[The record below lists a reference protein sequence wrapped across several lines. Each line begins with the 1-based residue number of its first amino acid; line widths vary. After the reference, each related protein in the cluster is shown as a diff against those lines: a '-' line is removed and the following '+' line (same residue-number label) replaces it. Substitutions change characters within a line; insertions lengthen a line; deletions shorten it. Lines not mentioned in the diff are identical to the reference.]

1 MTTPFSVR
9 PAPDHARSLPSAAS
23 VAQPRRKSLMRKYE
37 VASLGPGD
45 TVRYCEHIAPASL
58 TFESAFAAFARGTL
72 ITTQQGL
79 CAIEDLQPG
88 MMLPCVDGPPQRVLW
103 IGSMTLVPSAPVA
116 SPAQLR
122 LTRIMAD
129 SFGLARPM
137 PDLLLGHAARLSR
150 NPVEFREYA
159 LKTTVLTPAKSF
171 VDGVNVIDI
180 TPPSPV
186 SLFHIGLERH
196 AIIRAAGL
204 DLESFHPGA
213 SLLRDLRHNARVLF
227 LSLFPHISDEHGFGP
242 LCQPRTG
249 QHTLEQLHL
258 S

>member
-1 MTTPFSVR
+1 
-9 PAPDHARSLPSAAS
+9 
-23 VAQPRRKSLMRKYE
+23 MRKYE
-37 VASLGPGD
+37 VASLGPD
-45 TVRYCEHIAPASL
+45 AIVRYSEHIAPASL

-103 IGSMTLVPSAPVA
+103 IGSMTMVPSAPVA

-122 LTRIMAD
+122 LIRIMAD

-171 VDGVNVIDI
+171 VDGVNVIEI
-180 TPPSPV
+180 TPTLAGFPV
-186 SLFHIGLERH
+186 SYRAGTTRH
-196 AIIRAAGL
+196 HPCGGSRSGELSSRCVASTRA
-204 DLESFHPGA
+204 GA
-213 SLLRDLRHNARVLF
+213 
-227 LSLFPHISDEHGFGP
+227 
-242 LCQPRTG
+242 
-249 QHTLEQLHL
+249 
-258 S
+258 